1 MATFY
6 FMYLIF
12 SGTIF
17 AADGE
22 KQNKYLK
29 YILMEQSLSTFHFAL
44 LTIKLKVILGPA
56 KNAVE
61 DEEKCGGKYYNT
73 ILFWILVD
81 ILPTI

>member
-1 MATFY
+1 
-6 FMYLIF
+6 MYLKF

-44 LTIKLKVILGPA
+44 FTIKWKS
-56 KNAVE
+56 
-61 DEEKCGGKYYNT
+61 
-73 ILFWILVD
+73 F
-81 ILPTI
+81 

>member
-1 MATFY
+1 M
-6 FMYLIF
+6 
-12 SGTIF
+12 
-17 AADGE
+17 
-22 KQNKYLK
+22 
-29 YILMEQSLSTFHFAL
+29 
-44 LTIKLKVILGPA
+44 KVILGPA